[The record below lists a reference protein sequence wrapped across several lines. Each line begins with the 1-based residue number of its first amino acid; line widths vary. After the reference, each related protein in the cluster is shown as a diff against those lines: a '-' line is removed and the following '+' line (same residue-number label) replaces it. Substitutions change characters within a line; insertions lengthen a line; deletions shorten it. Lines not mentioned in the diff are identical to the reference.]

1 MKYARFAA
9 IAELTQLKEP
19 LAAPAAAVDVDP
31 LECCASTDPLAPPEA
46 L

>member
-1 MKYARFAA
+1 VKYARFAA
-9 IAELTQLKEP
+9 IADLIQLKEP
-19 LAAPAAAVDVDP
+19 LAAPAAAADADP